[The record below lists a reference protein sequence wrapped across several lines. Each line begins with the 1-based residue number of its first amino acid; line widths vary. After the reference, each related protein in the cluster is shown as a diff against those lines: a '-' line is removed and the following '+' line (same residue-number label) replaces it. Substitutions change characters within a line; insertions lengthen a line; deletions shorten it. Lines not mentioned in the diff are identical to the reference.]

1 MINFYEEFDEVKES
15 HKPVISE
22 EDMTDEQVMIELKN
36 IREELGERVVV
47 LGLSLI
53 HI

>member
-1 MINFYEEFDEVKES
+1 MIHASNDNPILDDPRLAS
-15 HKPVISE
+15 LTSW
-22 EDMTDEQVMIELKN
+22 DADWADL
-36 IREELGERVVV
+36 RVVV